1 MLLLQW
7 RYVNQCSLE
16 ITLTVTW
23 VRPLGSGLT
32 YKHRQIADYPQDFQ
46 SNAVFFFFSFK
57 KNKQTFMTFL
67 LLLDIAYS
75 RK

>member
-7 RYVNQCSLE
+7 RYVNQYSLE

-32 YKHRQIADYPQDFQ
+32 YKHRQIADYPQDLQ
-46 SNAVFFFFSFK
+46 SKAVFFSFLFK
-57 KNKQTFMTFL
+57 KK
-67 LLLDIAYS
+67 
-75 RK
+75 KK